1 MDQEHTRKPLGLNE
15 PERDLF
21 QQLFLANPIA
31 MILCTE
37 HDDVVLQTNVAAA
50 KLLGSSPQALAGRRL
65 SELSVF
71 ADAEGFRQFVS
82 RCHDERSSL
91 PFDVHLRNLTGAAL
105 VCECTVVKIAMD
117 GRVCL
122 LATLVDVTG
131 RARAEQGLRSA
142 EAETRTAR
150 DTLENLLNAIPDVIG
165 LQDRSHRVLRY
176 NAAGYRFLGI
186 TADQLEGRKCFELI
200 GRSQPCE
207 VCATTQAVASRE
219 PVQFEKHFPELN
231 VWLDARAY
239 PILDDSGQVTMVI
252 EHLRDITEHK
262 RSIEERE
269 RLFNLSLDL
278 LCIAGFDGRFHQV
291 NPAWTK
297 ALGWSRDELLAAPWL
312 EFVHPEDR
320 DATVEAADQ
329 LIAGKPVID
338 FENRYLCKD
347 GSHRLLS
354 WNSLP
359 LPSDGVTFAVVRDLT
374 ETRRMQERLQ
384 HVEKM
389 DAIGQLAGGIAHDF
403 NNQLVG
409 ILGFSELLSRRLD
422 DPELKRFAEGIVT
435 AARRSADLTRS
446 LLTFSRAGKRRSERI
461 DVHGL
466 MGEVVM
472 LLEHTIDKRIVIK
485 QDFRASNPMVQGDPA
500 QLQSAFLN
508 LTLNAR
514 DAMANG
520 GELVLSTTE
529 SVFDEE
535 RCASY
540 AEDLQPGRYLCVSVT
555 DNGTGMDEAT
565 RKHIFEPFFTTKGA
579 GRGLGLGLPA
589 VYGAARS
596 HGGIV
601 TVYSEVGHGTTF
613 RVYLP
618 LLQPSRTQEGLLRH
632 KAPTKAARKARIL
645 LVDDEQVVRDV
656 ATEALLQ
663 AGYEVVS
670 HATGPEAI
678 AHFRDAW
685 GETDLVI
692 LDMIMPEM
700 TGQALFSALREIN
713 PDVKAILATGFSLNG
728 EARKILADGV
738 LGFVQKPFHI
748 QELLE
753 SVAEALD
760 R

>member
-1 MDQEHTRKPLGLNE
+1 MDQDHTRKPLDFNE
-15 PERDLF
+15 PVRGLF
-21 QQLFLANPIA
+21 QQLFLENPVA

-37 HDDVVLQTNVAAA
+37 RDDVVLQANAAAA
-50 KLLGSSPQALAGRRL
+50 KLLGSTTSALVDRRL
-65 SELSVF
+65 SDLNVF
-71 ADAEGFRQFVS
+71 ADAGGFRQFMS
-82 RCHDERSSL
+82 QCHQEQSAV

-105 VCECTVVKIAMD
+105 VCECTVAKIAVD

-131 RARAEQGLRSA
+131 RARAEQALRSA

-186 TADQLEGRKCFELI
+186 TGDQLEGRKCFELI

-207 VCATTQAVASRE
+207 VCATTQAVAARE
-219 PVQFEKHFPELN
+219 PIQLEKHFPELN
-231 VWLDARAY
+231 LWLDARAY
-239 PILDDSGQVTMVI
+239 PILDDSGRVTMVI
-252 EHLRDITEHK
+252 EHLRDITAHK

-278 LCIAGFDGRFHQV
+278 LCIAGFDGRFRQV

-297 ALGWSRDELLAAPWL
+297 ALGWSTDELLAAPWL

-320 DATVEAADQ
+320 DATVAASSQ
-329 LIAGKPVID
+329 LVAGNPVID

-354 WNSLP
+354 WNSFP
-359 LPSDGVTFAVVRDLT
+359 LPSEGTIFAVVRDLT

-409 ILGFSELLSRRLD
+409 ILGFSELLCRRLD
-422 DPELKRFAEGIVT
+422 DAEMKRFAEGIVT

-446 LLTFSRAGKRRSERI
+446 LLTFSRAGKQRSEGVDI
-461 DVHGL
+461 HGL

-472 LLEHTIDKRIVIK
+472 LLEHTIDKRIVIR
-485 QDFRASNPMVQGDPA
+485 QDFRAANPMVQGDPA
-500 QLQSAFLN
+500 QLQNALLN
-508 LTLNAR
+508 LALNAR
-514 DAMANG
+514 DAMTNG

-540 AEDLQPGRYLCVSVT
+540 AEDLQPGPYLCVSVT
-555 DNGTGMDEAT
+555 DNGTGMDEVT
-565 RKHIFEPFFTTKGA
+565 RKRIFEPFFTTKGS

-596 HGGIV
+596 HGGTV

-613 RVYLP
+613 RFYLP
-618 LLQPSRTQEGLLRH
+618 LPQPSRTPEGSRQD

-645 LVDDEQVVRDV
+645 LVDDEPVVRDV
-656 ATEALLQ
+656 ATEALRQ
-663 AGYEVVS
+663 AGYEVVT
-670 HATGPEAI
+670 HATGPDAI
-678 AHFRDAW
+678 VHFRDSW
-685 GETDLVI
+685 RETDLVI

-700 TGQALFSALREIN
+700 TGHALCCALREIDPN
-713 PDVKAILATGFSLNG
+713 VKAILATGFSLNG